1 MSLIMLKSIIR
12 VGKKYYP
19 EILLEECKYEIKK
32 IQMENLVNDDLDLS
46 SSGDKTG
53 NESDNETEFDNDE

>member
-1 MSLIMLKSIIR
+1 MLKSVIR
-12 VGKKYYP
+12 VGEKYYP
-19 EILLEECKYEIKK
+19 EILLEECKNEMKK
-32 IQMENLVNDDLDLS
+32 IQIENLVNDDLVLS

>member
-1 MSLIMLKSIIR
+1 MSLIMLKSVIR

-32 IQMENLVNDDLDLS
+32 IQIENLVNDDLDLS
-46 SSGDKTG
+46 SSGDKNG

>member
-1 MSLIMLKSIIR
+1 MSLIMLKSVIR

-32 IQMENLVNDDLDLS
+32 IHMENLVNDDLDLS

>member
-1 MSLIMLKSIIR
+1 MSLIMLKSVIR
-12 VGKKYYP
+12 VGKKNYP

-32 IQMENLVNDDLDLS
+32 IQIENLVNDDLDLS